1 MKTQWPVAL
10 VILDGFG
17 YREEKIYNA
26 ILHAKTPCF
35 DMLWKRYPHTLL
47 QASGTAVGLPF
58 GCMGNSYVGHQTI
71 GAGRVI
77 MQPVTRINQAIANDL
92 FARDLAFTANLS
104 TLSQSGGTV
113 HVMGLLSDAG
123 VHSHINHLCAYITA
137 VCRYNIKK
145 VILHLFLDGRDSSAH
160 SSLYYLTQLH
170 KCIEKISCK
179 NTEIIIG
186 SIHGRWYAMDRDNN
200 WDRIQESYDALTKP
214 HQFQHKNVQYK
225 NAAQVIRNYHKDG
238 VTDEYIPPTQL
249 YSSTSSAISNGDGII
264 FFNFRPD
271 RSRQLTQVFI
281 DPVFNKF
288 LRKKLDLVFIISP
301 INYDEIIKNTLIE
314 VLANYGKT
322 VFSIAETEKY
332 AHVTYFF
339 SGNRHKPYATEKQIL
354 IPSLKERN
362 YVDNPE
368 MSAQKITQAVMQS
381 LKDHPYD
388 FYLINYAN
396 ADMVGHSGN
405 FNATIKAI
413 ECLDQQL
420 YELYRYLV
428 CTMGGTLYITAD
440 HGNAELMFNEAIGE
454 AHTAHTTNPVP
465 FIMAQEGSDQ
475 LGKKLPLCQLSEVA
489 PFILGQMGF
498 FIPIEMKK

>member
-1 MKTQWPVAL
+1 MKNQWPVAL

-26 ILHAKTPCF
+26 ILYAKTPCF

-58 GCMGNSYVGHQTI
+58 GCMGNSYAGHQTI
-71 GAGRVI
+71 GAGRVVT
-77 MQPVTRINQAIANDL
+77 QPVTRINQVIANDSFFQNPML
-92 FARDLAFTANLS
+92 ITSLK
-104 TLSQSGGTV
+104 TLSQSGGSV
-113 HVMGLLSDAG
+113 HIMGLLSDAG

-145 VILHLFLDGRDSSAH
+145 IILHLFLDGRDSSAH
-160 SSLYYLTQLH
+160 SSLYYLTQLY

-179 NTEIIIG
+179 NTDIIIG

-200 WDRIQESYDALTKP
+200 WDRIKKSYDALTKL
-214 HQFQHKNVQYK
+214 HQFQHKNVPYK
-225 NAAQVIRNYHKDG
+225 NAVQVIRDYHKAG
-238 VTDEYIPPTQL
+238 ITDEYIPPTQL
-249 YSSTSSAISNGDGII
+249 CSATSSVISNGDGII

-271 RSRQLTQVFI
+271 RSTQLTQAFI
-281 DPVFNKF
+281 APDFDKF
-288 LRKKLDLVFIISP
+288 LRKKLDLTFFISP
-301 INYDEIIKNTLIE
+301 IHDDKIIKNRLTE
-314 VLANYGKT
+314 VLANHGKT
-322 VFSIAETEKY
+322 IFTIAETEKY

-339 SGNRHKPYATEKQIL
+339 SGNRHKPYATEKQVL

-381 LKDHPYD
+381 LKKNPYD

-405 FNATIKAI
+405 FDATVKAI

-420 YELYRYLV
+420 CELYRQLV
-428 CTMGGTLYITAD
+428 CTMDGTLYITAD
-440 HGNAELMFNEAIGE
+440 HGNAELMFNEVIGE
-454 AHTAHTTNPVP
+454 PHTAHTTNPVP
-465 FIMAQEGSDQ
+465 FIMAQQGLDQ
-475 LGKKLPLCQLSEVA
+475 LDKKLPLCQLSEVA

-498 FIPIEMKK
+498 SIPIEMKK